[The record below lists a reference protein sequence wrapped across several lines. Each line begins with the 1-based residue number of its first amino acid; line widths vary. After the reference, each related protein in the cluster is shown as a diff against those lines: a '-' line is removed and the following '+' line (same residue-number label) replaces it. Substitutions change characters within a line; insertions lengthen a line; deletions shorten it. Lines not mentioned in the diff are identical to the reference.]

1 MNRDSISHVV
11 TRPLWPVLFLAATW
25 TILFLTVSMPI
36 VGARAPVGEMSHS
49 VLHTRLTTWS
59 MARRDPRVAST
70 VDLWTDPA
78 LARARVDIQP
88 DGRTVYYR
96 RASAQVWTAAVTQGR
111 SPDRHEYRLAPAQE
125 PSLLTERGVRDFFA
139 RLRRRAPAGT
149 VTRVAW
155 RGHPAT
161 TFVAGGSMWPFP
173 YAGRLQVWLDD
184 TTGLPLQF
192 RIAAVDG
199 GVRVDY
205 LTVVDRLAAVPS
217 TALTP
222 TFFNPSGAGATR
234 WSGLAQGLARALA
247 SLSSVQLRLPGD
259 PAR

>member
-1 MNRDSISHVV
+1 MNRENISYVV
-11 TRPLWPVLFLAATW
+11 RRPLWLVQFLAATW
-25 TILFLTVSMPI
+25 TILFLPVSLTI
-36 VGARAPVGEMSHS
+36 VGARATVGASSHS

-96 RASAQVWTAAVTQGR
+96 RASAQGWTAIVTQGR
-111 SPDRHEYRLAPAQE
+111 SPDRHEYRLAPGRE
-125 PSLLTERGVRDFFA
+125 PSLLTEQGVRDFFA
-139 RLRRRAPAGT
+139 RLRLRAPADT

-161 TFVAGGSMWPFP
+161 TFVAGGSAWPFP

-199 GVRVDY
+199 GARVDY
-205 LTVVDRLAAVPS
+205 LTVVDRLVSVPS
-217 TALTP
+217 TGLAP
-222 TFFNPSGAGATR
+222 TFFDPSGAGATH
-234 WSGLAQGLARALA
+234 WSSLAQGLAHTLA
-247 SLSSVQLRLPGD
+247 GLSSVHLSFPGD
-259 PAR
+259 PAL